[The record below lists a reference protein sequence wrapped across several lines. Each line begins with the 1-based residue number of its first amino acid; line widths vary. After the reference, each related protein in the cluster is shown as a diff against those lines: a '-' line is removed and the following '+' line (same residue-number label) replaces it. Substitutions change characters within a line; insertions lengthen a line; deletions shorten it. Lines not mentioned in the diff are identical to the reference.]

1 MMAVQENNIARQF
14 SRAAAAYDH
23 TASIQKQIAK
33 AGLAMLPGNTG
44 RVLDIGCG
52 TGCNTWHLA
61 QRRV

>member
-33 AGLAMLPGNTG
+33 AGLAMLPGNTRAG
-44 RVLDIGCG
+44 AGYWLWYRL
-52 TGCNTWHLA
+52 
-61 QRRV
+61 